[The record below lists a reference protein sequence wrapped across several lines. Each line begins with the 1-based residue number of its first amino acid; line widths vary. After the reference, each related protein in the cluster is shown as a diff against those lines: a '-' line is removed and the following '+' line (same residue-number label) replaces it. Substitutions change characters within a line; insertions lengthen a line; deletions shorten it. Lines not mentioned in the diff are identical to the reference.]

1 MGIAIKLTN
10 LDFSNNKLGTVTP
23 TSGGEEPRELVTP
36 GEISISSSAE
46 YTFAKQGI
54 WYVSQNKNVDEST
67 AIAYLTFESTRGIV
81 RFDYEI
87 SCKDPYDK
95 GCIKTQYGIE
105 LVRVSGITSGHVDVN
120 VENGINVVILEYTK
134 DSSDEYGDDEF
145 RVKLAEICGGPT
157 LPSVTSI
164 TVSGSSDTSATYET
178 YSYNYYPSN
187 AQHDIS
193 WIITS
198 GGSPYYIQPDYYWYP
213 TENTIRIRIPF
224 KDKGS
229 IAQFDVRAE
238 DALTGMTDYIL
249 VDSFREWKPTTLT
262 ANDFKADMSIAT
274 AASSGSSYRH
284 YLPFAAWYNSNDL
297 HVNWRMGLY
306 INRDNCPG
314 EYMNP
319 NDNYNDGTGH
329 NLQSIIQTKKTFES
343 QYSTVLVP
351 QGCRKITLYHNQPAL
366 VVTAYLEQNDGKG
379 SSSALLTTGNIA
391 SGVVKS
397 VDVTSNCRGTCKNLK
412 DASKFLIIVC
422 KNASNANTD
431 IPENL
436 RNVVP
441 TGFKLQFEYVLE
453 ATASSTSFAS
463 LDSKINISFNAD
475 YTYNKCYL
483 YGEYWIYYS
492 NAPKKITGII
502 DASDSGVSLSN
513 VIIGKLVYSTISF
526 TTSAIG
532 LGNRQQFFT
541 IQKMYAP
548 NGVSKSN
555 INQNYSFTVKG
566 IAITNAEYSSWES
579 VPNDYKVTF

>member
-10 LDFSNNKLGTVTP
+10 LDFSSNKLGTVTP

-81 RFDYEI
+81 RFDYQI
-87 SCKDPYDK
+87 SSESFDHGYITTSS
-95 GCIKTQYGIE
+95 GTE
-105 LVRVSGITSGHVDVN
+105 LLDTSGIDSGYVDVN
-120 VENGINVVILEYTK
+120 VENGVNVVVLKYKK
-134 DSSDEYGDDEF
+134 DSDVSEEDDVF

-178 YSYNYYPSN
+178 YSYSYEPSD

-193 WIITS
+193 WNINS
-198 GGSPYYIQPDYYWYP
+198 GGSPYYIQPDYYSYP

-229 IAQFDVRAE
+229 IARFDVRAE
-238 DALTGMTDYIL
+238 DALTGVADSIL

-262 ANDFKADMSIAT
+262 ASDFKADMSIAT

-319 NDNYNDGTGH
+319 NDNYNDETGH

-379 SSSALLTTGNIA
+379 HSSALLTTGNIA

-397 VDVTSNCRGTCKNLK
+397 VDVPSNCRGTCKNLK

-422 KNASNANTD
+422 KNARSSNTD
-431 IPENL
+431 IPSNL

-453 ATASSTSFAS
+453 ATAFSTSFTN
-463 LDSKINISFNAD
+463 LDSKISISFNAD
-475 YTYNKCYL
+475 YTYNKCYI
-483 YGEYWIYYS
+483 YGEYWAYQS

-502 DASDSGVSLSN
+502 DASDSAVSLSN
-513 VIIGKLVYSTISF
+513 VIIGKLVYSTIQF
-526 TTSAIG
+526 TSSAIG
-532 LGNRQQFFT
+532 LGNTEQFFT

-555 INQNYSFTVKG
+555 IKQNYSFTIKG
-566 IAITNAEYSSWES
+566 IAITNTEYSSWES
-579 VPNDYKVTF
+579 IPNDYKVTF

>member
-46 YTFAKQGI
+46 YTFTKQGI

-81 RFDYEI
+81 RFDYQI
-87 SCKDPYDK
+87 SSESYDH
-95 GCIKTQYGIE
+95 GYITTSSGTE
-105 LVRVSGITSGHVDVN
+105 LLNTSGVDSGHVDVN
-120 VENGINVVILEYTK
+120 VENGVNVIVLKYKK

-145 RVKLAEICGGPT
+145 RVKLAEICGGPI

-164 TVSGSSDTSATYET
+164 TVSGNSDTSATYET
-178 YSYNYYPSN
+178 YSYNYYPSD

-193 WIITS
+193 WNISS
-198 GGSPYYIQPDYYWYP
+198 GGSPYYIQPDYYSYP

-224 KDKGS
+224 RDKGS

-238 DALTGMTDYIL
+238 DALTGVTDDIL
-249 VDSFREWKPTTLT
+249 VDSSREWKPTTLT
-262 ANDFKADMSIAT
+262 ASDFKADMSIAT

-284 YLPFAAWYNSNDL
+284 YLPFAAWYNSKDL
-297 HVNWRMGLY
+297 HVNWRMCLY
-306 INRDNCPG
+306 MHRDNCPG
-314 EYMNP
+314 EYINP
-319 NDNYNDGTGH
+319 NDNYNDEMGN
-329 NLQSIIQTKKTFES
+329 NLQSIIQTKKVFES
-343 QYSTVLVP
+343 QYSTVLIP
-351 QGCRKITLYHNQPAL
+351 KGCRKITLYHNQSEL
-366 VVTAYLEQNDGKG
+366 VVNAYLEQNDGKSN
-379 SSSALLTTGNIA
+379 SSTLLTTGNVA
-391 SGVVKS
+391 SGVSKS
-397 VDVTSNCRGTCKNLK
+397 VNVPSNCRGTCKNLK

-422 KNASNANTD
+422 KNASSSNTD
-431 IPENL
+431 IPSNL

-453 ATASSTSFAS
+453 ATAFSTSFTN
-463 LDSKINISFNAD
+463 LDSKISISFNAD

-483 YGEYWIYYS
+483 YVEYWMYRS

-502 DASDSGVSLSN
+502 DASDSAVSLSN
-513 VIIGKLVYSTISF
+513 VIIGKLVYSTIQF
-526 TTSAIG
+526 TSSAIG
-532 LGNRQQFFT
+532 LGNTQQFFT

-566 IAITNAEYSSWES
+566 IAITNAEYSSWEAI
-579 VPNDYKVTF
+579 PNDYKVTF

>member
-23 TSGGEEPRELVTP
+23 MSGEEEPRELVNP

-81 RFDYEI
+81 RFDYQI
-87 SCKDPYDK
+87 SSESYDH
-95 GCIKTQYGIE
+95 GYITTSSGTE
-105 LVRVSGITSGHVDVN
+105 LLNVSGTDSGYVDVN
-120 VENGINVVILEYTK
+120 VENGVNVVVLKYKK
-134 DSSDEYGDDEF
+134 DSSVHKGDDVF

-164 TVSGSSDTSATYET
+164 TVSGSNDTSATYET
-178 YSYNYYPSN
+178 YSYNYYPSD

-193 WIITS
+193 WNIDS
-198 GGSPYYIQPDYYWYP
+198 RGSSYYIQPDYYQYP

-238 DALTGMTDYIL
+238 DALTGVADDIL
-249 VDSFREWKPTTLT
+249 VDSLREWKPITLT
-262 ANDFKADMSIAT
+262 ASDFKADMSIAT

-284 YLPFAAWYNSNDL
+284 YLPFAAWYNSKDL
-297 HVNWRMGLY
+297 HVNWRMCLY
-306 INRDNCPG
+306 MHRDNCPG
-314 EYMNP
+314 EYINP
-319 NDNYNDGTGH
+319 NDNYNDEMGN
-329 NLQSIIQTKKTFES
+329 NLQSIIQTKKVFES
-343 QYSTVLVP
+343 QYSTVLIP
-351 QGCRKITLYHNQPAL
+351 KGCRKITLYHNQPAL
-366 VVTAYLEQNDGKG
+366 VVNAYLEQNDGKG
-379 SSSALLTTGNIA
+379 SSSTLLTTGNIA

-397 VDVTSNCRGTCKNLK
+397 VDVPSNCRGTCKNLK

-422 KNASNANTD
+422 KNASNYSSD
-431 IPENL
+431 IPSNL

-463 LDSKINISFNAD
+463 LDSKISISFNAD

-483 YGEYWIYYS
+483 YGEYWVYQS

-541 IQKMYAP
+541 IQKMYAS

-555 INQNYSFTVKG
+555 IKQNYSFTVKG
-566 IAITNAEYSSWES
+566 IAITNTEYSSWEAI
-579 VPNDYKVTF
+579 PNDYKVTF

>member
-23 TSGGEEPRELVTP
+23 MSGGEEPRELVTP

-81 RFDYEI
+81 RFDYQI
-87 SCKDPYDK
+87 SSESFDHGYITTSS
-95 GCIKTQYGIE
+95 GTE
-105 LVRVSGITSGHVDVN
+105 LLNTSGVDSGHVDVN
-120 VENGINVVILEYTK
+120 VENGVNVVVLKYKK
-134 DSSDEYGDDEF
+134 DSSDEDGDDEF

-178 YSYNYYPSN
+178 YSYNYYPSD

-193 WIITS
+193 WNINS
-198 GGSPYYIQPDYYWYP
+198 GRSPYYIQPDYYWYP

-238 DALTGMTDYIL
+238 DALTGVADDIL

-262 ANDFKADMSIAT
+262 ASDFKADMSLAT

-297 HVNWRMGLY
+297 HVNRRMCLY

-314 EYMNP
+314 EYINP
-319 NDNYNDGTGH
+319 NDNYNDSKGH
-329 NLQSIIQTKKTFES
+329 NLQSIIQTKKAFES
-343 QYSTVLVP
+343 QYSTMLIP
-351 QGCRKITLYHNQPAL
+351 QGCRKITLYHNQSAL
-366 VVTAYLEQNDGKG
+366 VVNAYLEQNDGKG
-379 SSSALLTTGNIA
+379 NSSTLLTTGDVA

-397 VDVTSNCRGTCKNLK
+397 VDVPSNCRGTCKNLK

-422 KNASNANTD
+422 KNASNYSSD
-431 IPENL
+431 IPSNL

-483 YGEYWIYYS
+483 YGEYWMYRS
-492 NAPKKITGII
+492 NAPVKITGII
-502 DASDSGVSLSN
+502 DASDSGISLSN

-526 TTSAIG
+526 TASAIG
-532 LGNRQQFFT
+532 LGNSQQSFT

-555 INQNYSFTVKG
+555 IKQNYSFTMKG
-566 IAITNAEYSSWES
+566 IAITNAEYSSWEAI
-579 VPNDYKVTF
+579 PNDYKVTF

>member
-23 TSGGEEPRELVTP
+23 TSGEEEPRELVNP

-54 WYVSQNKNVDEST
+54 WYVSQNKNVDGST
-67 AIAYLTFESTRGIV
+67 AIAYLTFESARGIV
-81 RFDYEI
+81 RFDYQI
-87 SCKDPYDK
+87 SSESFDHGYITTSS
-95 GCIKTQYGIE
+95 GTE
-105 LVRVSGITSGHVDVN
+105 LLNTSGVDSGYVDVN
-120 VENGINVVILEYTK
+120 VENGVNVVVLKYKK
-134 DSSDEYGDDEF
+134 DSSDEDGDDEF

-164 TVSGSSDTSATYET
+164 TVSGNSDTSATYET
-178 YSYNYYPSN
+178 YSYNYYPSD

-193 WIITS
+193 WNINS
-198 GGSPYYIQPDYYWYP
+198 GGSTYYIQPDYYSYP

-224 KDKGS
+224 KDSGS
-229 IAQFDVRAE
+229 TADFYLYAQDS
-238 DALTGMTDYIL
+238 LTNIMGDMT
-249 VDSFREWKPTTLT
+249 VTSNREWKPTTLT
-262 ANDFKADMSIAT
+262 ASDFKADMSIAT

-284 YLPFAAWYNSNDL
+284 YLPFAAWYNSSDL
-297 HVNWRMGLY
+297 HVNWRMSLY

-319 NDNYNDGTGH
+319 NDNYNDETGH

-343 QYSTVLVP
+343 QYSTVLIP
-351 QGCRKITLYHNQPAL
+351 KGCRKITLYHNQPAL

-379 SSSALLTTGNIA
+379 SSSTLLTTGDVA

-397 VDVTSNCRGTCKNLK
+397 VDVPSNCRGTCKNLK

-422 KNASNANTD
+422 KNASSSNKD
-431 IPENL
+431 IPSNL

-483 YGEYWIYYS
+483 YGEYWIYRF
-492 NAPKKITGII
+492 NAPTKITGII
-502 DASDSGVSLSN
+502 DASDSAVSLSN
-513 VIIGKLVYSTISF
+513 VIIGKLVYSTIQF
-526 TTSAIG
+526 TSSAIG
-532 LGNRQQFFT
+532 LGNPQQFFT
-541 IQKMYAP
+541 IQKMYAS
-548 NGVSKSN
+548 NGVSKNN
-555 INQNYSFTVKG
+555 IKQNYSFTVKG
-566 IAITNAEYSSWES
+566 IAITNAEYSSWEAI
-579 VPNDYKVTF
+579 PNDYKVTF

>member
-23 TSGGEEPRELVTP
+23 MSGGEEPRELVTP

-81 RFDYEI
+81 RFDYQI
-87 SCKDPYDK
+87 SSESYDH
-95 GCIKTQYGIE
+95 GYIITSSGTE
-105 LVRVSGITSGHVDVN
+105 LLNTSGIDSGYVDVN
-120 VENGINVVILEYTK
+120 VENGVNVVVLKYKK
-134 DSSDEYGDDEF
+134 DSSAYEGDDVF

-178 YSYNYYPSN
+178 YSYNYYPSD
-187 AQHDIS
+187 AQHNIS
-193 WIITS
+193 WNINS
-198 GGSPYYIQPDYYWYP
+198 GGSSDYIQPDYYWYP

-224 KDKGS
+224 KDSGS
-229 IAQFDVRAE
+229 IADFYLYAE
-238 DALTGMTDYIL
+238 DSLTGIMGDMT
-249 VDSFREWKPTTLT
+249 VTSNREWKPTTLT
-262 ANDFKADMSIAT
+262 ASDFKADMSIAT

-297 HVNWRMGLY
+297 HVNRRMSLY
-306 INRDNCPG
+306 IDRDNCPG
-314 EYMNP
+314 EYVNP
-319 NDNYNDGTGH
+319 NDNYNDAKGH
-329 NLQSIIQTKKTFES
+329 NLQSIIQTKKAFES
-343 QYSTVLVP
+343 QYSTVLIP
-351 QGCRKITLYHNQPAL
+351 KGCRKITLYHNQPAL
-366 VVTAYLEQNDGKG
+366 VVGAYLEQNDGKG
-379 SSSALLTTGNIA
+379 HSSTLLTTGDVA

-397 VDVTSNCRGTCKNLK
+397 VDVPSNCRGTCKNLK

-422 KNASNANTD
+422 KNASSSNTD
-431 IPENL
+431 IPSNL

-463 LDSKINISFNAD
+463 LNSKINISFNAD

-483 YGEYWIYYS
+483 YGEYWIYHS
-492 NAPKKITGII
+492 NAPVRMTGII
-502 DASDSGVSLSN
+502 DASDSAVSLSN
-513 VIIGKLVYSTISF
+513 VIIGKLVYSTIQF
-526 TTSAIG
+526 TSSAIG
-532 LGNRQQFFT
+532 LGNSQQFFT
-541 IQKMYAP
+541 IQKVYAP

-555 INQNYSFTVKG
+555 IKQNYSFTVKG
-566 IAITNAEYSSWES
+566 IAITNAEYSSWEAI
-579 VPNDYKVTF
+579 PNDYKVTF

>member
-81 RFDYEI
+81 RFDYQI
-87 SCKDPYDK
+87 SSESYDH
-95 GCIKTQYGIE
+95 GYITTSSGTE
-105 LVRVSGITSGHVDVN
+105 LLNVSGTDSGYVDVN
-120 VENGINVVILEYTK
+120 VENGVNVVVLKYKK
-134 DSSDEYGDDEF
+134 DSSVYKGDDVF

-164 TVSGSSDTSATYET
+164 IISGNATTDNVYET
-178 YSYNYYPSN
+178 YSYNYQPTN
-187 AQHDIS
+187 AQHNIRFSFGGDG
-193 WIITS
+193 IT
-198 GGSPYYIQPDYYWYP
+198 PDYYQYP
-213 TENTIRIRIPF
+213 YDDSYQYIRMRIPF
-224 KDKGS
+224 IDKS
-229 IAQFDVRAE
+229 DNSYIHLIAQDSLTDVIC
-238 DALTGMTDYIL
+238 DMHVT
-249 VDSFREWKPTTLT
+249 SNREWKPTTLT
-262 ANDFKADMSIAT
+262 ASDFKADMSLAT

-297 HVNWRMGLY
+297 HVNRRMCLY
-306 INRDNCPG
+306 MHRDNCPG

-319 NDNYNDGTGH
+319 NDNYNDEMH
-329 NLQSIIQTKKTFES
+329 NNLQSIIQTKKVFES
-343 QYSTVLVP
+343 EYSTVLVP

-379 SSSALLTTGNIA
+379 SSSTLLTTGNVA
-391 SGVVKS
+391 SGVSKS
-397 VDVTSNCRGTCKNLK
+397 VNVPSNCRGTCKNLK

-422 KNASNANTD
+422 KNASSANTD
-431 IPENL
+431 IPSNL

-463 LDSKINISFNAD
+463 LDSEINISFNAD

-483 YGEYWIYYS
+483 YGEYWAYQS

-502 DASDSGVSLSN
+502 DASDSAISLSN
-513 VIIGKLVYSTISF
+513 VIIGKLVYSTIQV
-526 TTSAIG
+526 TASAIG
-532 LGNRQQFFT
+532 LDNKQQFFT

-555 INQNYSFTVKG
+555 IKQNYSFTVKG
-566 IAITNAEYSSWES
+566 IAITNAEYSSWEAI
-579 VPNDYKVTF
+579 PNDYKVTF

>member
-54 WYVSQNKNVDEST
+54 WYVSQNKNVDNST

-81 RFDYEI
+81 RFDYQI
-87 SCKDPYDK
+87 SSESYDH
-95 GCIKTQYGIE
+95 GYITTSSGTE
-105 LVRVSGITSGHVDVN
+105 LLNVSGTDRGYVDVN
-120 VENGINVVILEYTK
+120 VENGVNVVVLKYKK
-134 DSSDEYGDDEF
+134 DSSVYKGDDVF

-164 TVSGSSDTSATYET
+164 TISGNATTDNVYET
-178 YSYNYYPSN
+178 YSYGYQPTN
-187 AQHDIS
+187 AQHNIRFSFGGDG
-193 WIITS
+193 IT
-198 GGSPYYIQPDYYWYP
+198 PDYYQYP
-213 TENTIRIRIPF
+213 YDDSYQYIRMRIPF
-224 KDKGS
+224 IDKGDNS
-229 IAQFDVRAE
+229 YIHLVAQDS
-238 DALTGMTDYIL
+238 LTGVIGDMHVT
-249 VDSFREWKPTTLT
+249 SNREWKPTTLT
-262 ANDFKADMSIAT
+262 ASDFKADMSLAT

-297 HVNWRMGLY
+297 HVNRRMGLY
-306 INRDNCPG
+306 IHRDNCPG

-319 NDNYNDGTGH
+319 NDNYNDEKGH
-329 NLQSIIQTKKTFES
+329 NLQSIIQTKKDFES
-343 QYSTVLVP
+343 QYSTMLIP

-366 VVTAYLEQNDGKG
+366 TVTAYLEQNDGKG
-379 SSSALLTTGNIA
+379 NSSTLLTTGDVA

-397 VDVTSNCRGTCKNLK
+397 VDVPSNCRGTCKNLK

-422 KNASNANTD
+422 KNASSSNTD
-431 IPENL
+431 IPSNL

-483 YGEYWIYYS
+483 YGEYWVYQS
-492 NAPKKITGII
+492 NTPKKITGII
-502 DASDSGVSLSN
+502 NASDSAVSLSN

-526 TTSAIG
+526 TASAIG
-532 LGNRQQFFT
+532 LGNSQQFFT

-555 INQNYSFTVKG
+555 IKQNYSFTVKG
-566 IAITNAEYSSWES
+566 IAITNAEYSSWDAI
-579 VPNDYKVTF
+579 PNDYKVTF

>member
-36 GEISISSSAE
+36 GEISISSSSE

-81 RFDYEI
+81 RFDYQI
-87 SCKDPYDK
+87 SSESFDHGYIITSS
-95 GCIKTQYGIE
+95 GTE
-105 LVRVSGITSGHVDVN
+105 LLDTSGIDSGYVDVN
-120 VENGINVVILEYTK
+120 VENGVNVVVLKYKK
-134 DSSDEYGDDEF
+134 DSDVSEEDDVF

-178 YSYNYYPSN
+178 YSYSYEPSD
-187 AQHDIS
+187 AQHNIS
-193 WIITS
+193 WNINS
-198 GGSPYYIQPDYYWYP
+198 GGSSYYIQPDYYWYP

-238 DALTGMTDYIL
+238 DALTGVSDDIL
-249 VDSFREWKPTTLT
+249 VDSLREWKPTTLT
-262 ANDFKADMSIAT
+262 ASDFKADMSYPSAD
-274 AASSGSSYRH
+274 SSGTTYRH
-284 YLPFAAWYNSNDL
+284 YLPFAAWYNSKDL
-297 HVNWRMGLY
+297 HVNWRMCLY
-306 INRDNCPG
+306 MHRDNCPG
-314 EYMNP
+314 EYINP
-319 NDNYNDGTGH
+319 NDNYNDAMGN
-329 NLQSIIQTKKTFES
+329 NLQSIIQTKKNFES

-351 QGCRKITLYHNQPAL
+351 KGCRKITLYHNQSQL
-366 VVTAYLEQNDGKG
+366 VVTAYLAQNDGKG
-379 SSSALLTTGNIA
+379 NSSTLLTTGNVA
-391 SGVVKS
+391 SGVSKS
-397 VDVTSNCRGTCKNLK
+397 VNVPSNCRGTCKNLK
-412 DASKFLIIVC
+412 DASKFLIILC
-422 KNASNANTD
+422 KNASNYSSD
-431 IPENL
+431 IPSNL

-453 ATASSTSFAS
+453 ATASSTSFAN
-463 LDSKINISFNAD
+463 LNSKINISFNAD

-483 YGEYWIYYS
+483 YGEYWAYQS

-502 DASDSGVSLSN
+502 NASDSAVSLSN
-513 VIIGKLVYSTISF
+513 IIIGKLVYSTIQF

-532 LGNRQQFFT
+532 LGNPAQSFT
-541 IQKMYAP
+541 IQKIYAP

-555 INQNYSFTVKG
+555 IKQNYSFTVKG
-566 IAITNAEYSSWES
+566 VAITNAEYSSWEAI
-579 VPNDYKVTF
+579 PNDYKVTF

>member
-23 TSGGEEPRELVTP
+23 TSGEEEPRELVTP

-81 RFDYEI
+81 RFDYQI
-87 SCKDPYDK
+87 SSESFDHGYITTSS
-95 GCIKTQYGIE
+95 GTE
-105 LVRVSGITSGHVDVN
+105 LLDTSGIDSGYVDVN
-120 VENGINVVILEYTK
+120 VENGVNVVVLKYKK
-134 DSSDEYGDDEF
+134 DSDVSEEDDVF

-178 YSYNYYPSN
+178 YSYNYYPSD
-187 AQHDIS
+187 AQHNIS
-193 WIITS
+193 WHISS
-198 GGSPYYIQPDYYWYP
+198 GESPYYIQPDYYSYP

-238 DALTGMTDYIL
+238 DALTGVTDDIL
-249 VDSFREWKPTTLT
+249 VDSLREWKPTTLT
-262 ANDFKADMSIAT
+262 ASDFKADMSLAT

-284 YLPFAAWYNSNDL
+284 YLPFAAWYNSKDL
-297 HVNWRMGLY
+297 HVNRRMCLY
-306 INRDNCPG
+306 MHRDNCPG

-319 NDNYNDGTGH
+319 NDNYNDAMH
-329 NLQSIIQTKKTFES
+329 NNLQSIIQTKKAFES

-351 QGCRKITLYHNQPAL
+351 QGCRKIMLYHNQPAL
-366 VVTAYLEQNDGKG
+366 TVTAYLEQHDGKG
-379 SSSALLTTGNIA
+379 SSSTLLTTGDVA

-397 VDVTSNCRGTCKNLK
+397 VDVPSNCRGTCKNVK

-422 KNASNANTD
+422 KNASSSNTD
-431 IPENL
+431 IPSNL

-453 ATASSTSFAS
+453 ATASSTSFAN
-463 LDSKINISFNAD
+463 LNSKINISFNAD

-483 YGEYWIYYS
+483 YGEYWAYQS

-502 DASDSGVSLSN
+502 NASDSAISLSN

-526 TTSAIG
+526 TASAIG

-555 INQNYSFTVKG
+555 IKQNYSFTVKG
-566 IAITNAEYSSWES
+566 IAITNAEYSSWDAI
-579 VPNDYKVTF
+579 PNDYKVTF

>member
-81 RFDYEI
+81 RFDYQI
-87 SCKDPYDK
+87 SSESYDH
-95 GCIKTQYGIE
+95 GYITTSSGTE
-105 LVRVSGITSGHVDVN
+105 LLNVSGTDSGYVDVN
-120 VENGINVVILEYTK
+120 VENGVNVVVLKYKK
-134 DSSDEYGDDEF
+134 DSSVYKGDDVF

-164 TVSGSSDTSATYET
+164 TISGNATTDNVYET
-178 YSYNYYPSN
+178 YSYDYQPTN
-187 AQHDIS
+187 AQHNIRFSFGGDG
-193 WIITS
+193 IT
-198 GGSPYYIQPDYYWYP
+198 PDYYQYP
-213 TENTIRIRIPF
+213 YDDSYQYIRMRIPF
-224 KDKGS
+224 IDKS
-229 IAQFDVRAE
+229 DNSYIHLIAQDSLTDVIC
-238 DALTGMTDYIL
+238 DMHVT
-249 VDSFREWKPTTLT
+249 SNREWKPTTLT
-262 ANDFKADMSIAT
+262 ASDFKADMSLAT

-284 YLPFAAWYNSNDL
+284 YLPYAAWYNSNDL
-297 HVNWRMGLY
+297 HVNRRMSLY

-314 EYMNP
+314 EYTNP
-319 NDNYNDGTGH
+319 NDNYNDSKGH

-343 QYSTVLVP
+343 QYSTMLVP
-351 QGCRKITLYHNQPAL
+351 QGCRKITLYHNQSAL
-366 VVTAYLEQNDGKG
+366 VVNAYLEQNDGKG
-379 SSSALLTTGNIA
+379 SSSTLLTTGDVA

-397 VDVTSNCRGTCKNLK
+397 VDVPSNCRGTCKNLK

-422 KNASNANTD
+422 KNASSSNTD
-431 IPENL
+431 IPSNL

-453 ATASSTSFAS
+453 ATAFSTSFAN
-463 LDSKINISFNAD
+463 LDSKISISFNAD

-483 YGEYWIYYS
+483 YGEYWAYQS

-502 DASDSGVSLSN
+502 DASDSAVSLSN
-513 VIIGKLVYSTISF
+513 VIIGKLVYSTIQF
-526 TTSAIG
+526 TSSAIG
-532 LGNRQQFFT
+532 LGNTEQFFT

-555 INQNYSFTVKG
+555 IKQNYSFTVKG

-579 VPNDYKVTF
+579 IPNDYKVTF

>member
-46 YTFAKQGI
+46 YTFEKQGI
-54 WYVSQNKNVDEST
+54 WYVSQNKNVDNST

-81 RFDYEI
+81 RFDYQI
-87 SCKDPYDK
+87 SSESYDH
-95 GCIKTQYGIE
+95 GYITTSSGTE
-105 LVRVSGITSGHVDVN
+105 LLNTSGTDSGYVDVN
-120 VENGINVVILEYTK
+120 VENGVNVVVLKYKK
-134 DSSDEYGDDEF
+134 DSSAHKGDDVF

-157 LPSVTSI
+157 LPSVTNI
-164 TVSGSSDTSATYET
+164 TVSGSSDASATYET

-193 WIITS
+193 WNISS
-198 GGSPYYIQPDYYWYP
+198 GGSPYYIQPDYYSYP

-229 IAQFDVRAE
+229 IARFDVRAE
-238 DALTGMTDYIL
+238 DALTGVADSIL

-262 ANDFKADMSIAT
+262 ASDFKADMSIAT
-274 AASSGSSYRH
+274 ASSSGSSYRH
-284 YLPFAAWYNSNDL
+284 YLPYGAWYNSNDF
-297 HVNWRMGLY
+297 HVNWRMCLY

-319 NDNYNDGTGH
+319 NDNYNDKKGH

-343 QYSTVLVP
+343 QYSTVLIP
-351 QGCRKITLYHNQPAL
+351 KGCRKITLYHNQSAL
-366 VVTAYLEQNDGKG
+366 VVNAYLEQNDGKG
-379 SSSALLTTGNIA
+379 NSSTLLTTGNVA

-397 VDVTSNCRGTCKNLK
+397 VDVPSNCRGTCKNLK
-412 DASKFLIIVC
+412 DASKFLIILC
-422 KNASNANTD
+422 KNASNSNTD
-431 IPENL
+431 IPSNL

-453 ATASSTSFAS
+453 ATASSTSFSS
-463 LDSKINISFNAD
+463 LNSKINISFNAD

-483 YGEYWIYYS
+483 YGEYWTYQS

-502 DASDSGVSLSN
+502 DASDSAVSLSN
-513 VIIGKLVYSTISF
+513 VIIGKLVYSTIQF
-526 TTSAIG
+526 TSSAIG

-541 IQKMYAP
+541 IQKTYAP

-555 INQNYSFTVKG
+555 IKQNYSFTVKG
-566 IAITNAEYSSWES
+566 IAITNAEYSSWEAI
-579 VPNDYKVTF
+579 PNDYKVTF

>member
-23 TSGGEEPRELVTP
+23 MSGGEEPRELVTP
-36 GEISISSSAE
+36 GEISISSSSE

-54 WYVSQNKNVDEST
+54 WYVSQNKNVDNST

-81 RFDYEI
+81 RFDYQI
-87 SCKDPYDK
+87 SSESFDHGYITTSS
-95 GCIKTQYGIE
+95 GTE
-105 LVRVSGITSGHVDVN
+105 LLNTSGIDSGYVDVN
-120 VENGINVVILEYTK
+120 VENGVNVVVLKYKK
-134 DSSDEYGDDEF
+134 DSSDEDGDDEF

-178 YSYNYYPSN
+178 YSYNYYPSD
-187 AQHDIS
+187 AQHNIS
-193 WIITS
+193 WNINS
-198 GGSPYYIQPDYYWYP
+198 GGSPYYIQPDYYLYP

-224 KDKGS
+224 KDSGS
-229 IAQFDVRAE
+229 TAQFDVRAE
-238 DALTGMTDYIL
+238 DTLTGVADDIL

-262 ANDFKADMSIAT
+262 ASDFKADMSYPSAD
-274 AASSGSSYRH
+274 SSGTTYRH
-284 YLPFAAWYNSNDL
+284 YLPFAAWYNSKDL
-297 HVNWRMGLY
+297 HVNWRMCLY
-306 INRDNCPG
+306 MHRDNCPG

-319 NDNYNDGTGH
+319 NDNYNDAKGH
-329 NLQSIIQTKKTFES
+329 NLQSIIQTKKAFES
-343 QYSTVLVP
+343 QYSTVLIP
-351 QGCRKITLYHNQPAL
+351 KGCRKITLYHNQSAL
-366 VVTAYLEQNDGKG
+366 VVTAYLAQNDGKG
-379 SSSALLTTGNIA
+379 NSSTLLTTGDVA
-391 SGVVKS
+391 SGVSKS
-397 VDVTSNCRGTCKNLK
+397 VNVPSNCRGTCKNLK
-412 DASKFLIIVC
+412 DASKFLIILC
-422 KNASNANTD
+422 KNASNYSSD
-431 IPENL
+431 IPSNL

-463 LDSKINISFNAD
+463 LNSKINISFNAD

-483 YGEYWIYYS
+483 YGEYWMYRS
-492 NAPKKITGII
+492 NAPVKITGII

-526 TTSAIG
+526 STSAIG
-532 LGNRQQFFT
+532 LGNSQQFFT

-555 INQNYSFTVKG
+555 IKQNYSFTIKG
-566 IAITNAEYSSWES
+566 IAITNTEYSSWEAI
-579 VPNDYKVTF
+579 PNDYKVTF

>member
-23 TSGGEEPRELVTP
+23 TSGGEEPRELVVP

-81 RFDYEI
+81 RFDYQI
-87 SCKDPYDK
+87 SSESFDHGYITTSS
-95 GCIKTQYGIE
+95 GTE
-105 LVRVSGITSGHVDVN
+105 LLDTSGIDSGYVDVN
-120 VENGINVVILEYTK
+120 VENGVNVVVLKYEK
-134 DSSDEYGDDEF
+134 DSDVSEEDDVF

-178 YSYNYYPSN
+178 YSYSYEPSD
-187 AQHDIS
+187 AQHNIS
-193 WIITS
+193 WNISS
-198 GGSPYYIQPDYYWYP
+198 GGSSDYIQPDYYWYP

-238 DALTGMTDYIL
+238 DALTGVADDIL
-249 VDSFREWKPTTLT
+249 VDSFREWKPTTLI
-262 ANDFKADMSIAT
+262 ASDFKADMSYPSAD
-274 AASSGSSYRH
+274 SSGTTYRH
-284 YLPFAAWYNSNDL
+284 YLPFAAWYNSKDL
-297 HVNWRMGLY
+297 HVNWRMCLY
-306 INRDNCPG
+306 MHRDNCPG

-319 NDNYNDGTGH
+319 NDNYNDAKGH

-343 QYSTVLVP
+343 QYSTMLIP
-351 QGCRKITLYHNQPAL
+351 QGCRKITLYHNQSAL

-379 SSSALLTTGNIA
+379 NSSTLLTTGDVA

-397 VDVTSNCRGTCKNLK
+397 VDVPSNCRGTCKNLK

-422 KNASNANTD
+422 KNASNSNTD
-431 IPENL
+431 IPSNL

-441 TGFKLQFEYVLE
+441 TGFKLTFEYALT
-453 ATASSTSFAS
+453 ATVDSTLYNSTS
-463 LDSKINISFNAD
+463 KQINVSFNAD
-475 YTYNKCYL
+475 YTYNKCYMYL
-483 YGEYWIYYS
+483 TYWQGNVNS
-492 NAPKKITGII
+492 QTEFTVLI
-502 DASDSGVSLSN
+502 DASDSAISLPN
-513 VIIGKLVYSTISF
+513 IAIGRYIYPSYMIAA
-526 TTSAIG
+526 SAIMF
-532 LGNRQQFFT
+532 GNSQQNFT
-541 IQKMYAP
+541 FKKLSSSTGHQIK
-548 NGVSKSN
+548 NTTKS
-555 INQNYSFTVKG
+555 YSITIKG
-566 IAITNAEYSSWES
+566 IAITNKEYSSWS
-579 VPNDYKVTF
+579 AIPNDYKVTF

>member
-81 RFDYEI
+81 RFDYQI
-87 SCKDPYDK
+87 SSESYDH
-95 GCIKTQYGIE
+95 GYITTSSGTE
-105 LVRVSGITSGHVDVN
+105 LLNVSGTDSGYVDVN
-120 VENGINVVILEYTK
+120 VENGVNVVVLKYKK
-134 DSSDEYGDDEF
+134 DSSVYKGDDVF

-164 TVSGSSDTSATYET
+164 TISGNATTNNMYET
-178 YSYNYYPSN
+178 YSYNYQPTN
-187 AQHDIS
+187 AQHNIRFSFGGDG
-193 WIITS
+193 IT
-198 GGSPYYIQPDYYWYP
+198 PDYYQYP
-213 TENTIRIRIPF
+213 YDDSYQYIRMRIPF
-224 KDKGS
+224 IDKGDNLY
-229 IAQFDVRAE
+229 IHLVAQDSLTDVMG
-238 DALTGMTDYIL
+238 DMHVT
-249 VDSFREWKPTTLT
+249 SNREWKPTTLT
-262 ANDFKADMSIAT
+262 ASDFKADMSIAT

-297 HVNWRMGLY
+297 HVNWRMCLY
-306 INRDNCPG
+306 MHRDNCPG
-314 EYMNP
+314 EYINP
-319 NDNYNDGTGH
+319 NDNYNDEMGN
-329 NLQSIIQTKKTFES
+329 NLQSVIQTKKAFES
-343 QYSTVLVP
+343 QYSTVLIP
-351 QGCRKITLYHNQPAL
+351 KGCRKITLYHNQPEL
-366 VVTAYLEQNDGKG
+366 VVNAYLEQNDGKG
-379 SSSALLTTGNIA
+379 NSSTLLTTGGVA

-397 VDVTSNCRGTCKNLK
+397 VDVPSNCRGTCKNLK
-412 DASKFLIIVC
+412 NASKFLIILC
-422 KNASNANTD
+422 KNARNSSTD
-431 IPENL
+431 IPSNL

-463 LDSKINISFNAD
+463 LNSKINISFNAD

-483 YGEYWIYYS
+483 YGEYWTYQS
-492 NAPKKITGII
+492 DAPKKITGII
-502 DASDSGVSLSN
+502 DASDSAVSLSN
-513 VIIGKLVYSTISF
+513 VIIGKLVYSTIQF
-526 TTSAIG
+526 TSSAIG
-532 LGNRQQFFT
+532 LGNSQQFFT

-555 INQNYSFTVKG
+555 IKQNYSFTVKG
-566 IAITNAEYSSWES
+566 IAITNAEYSSWEAI
-579 VPNDYKVTF
+579 PNDYKVTF

>member
-10 LDFSNNKLGTVTP
+10 LDFSNNKLGVVTP

-54 WYVSQNKNVDEST
+54 WYVSQNKYVGNST

-81 RFDYEI
+81 RFDYQI
-87 SCKDPYDK
+87 SSESFDHGYILTSS
-95 GCIKTQYGIE
+95 GTQLLDVNNE
-105 LVRVSGITSGHVDVN
+105 DSGSVDIN
-120 VENGINVVILEYTK
+120 VENGVNVVVLKYKK
-134 DSSDEYGDDEF
+134 DGSVDNGDDEF
-145 RVKLAEICGGPT
+145 RVKLAEVCGGPT

-164 TVSGSSDTSATYET
+164 TISGSSDTSATYET
-178 YSYNYYPSN
+178 YRYNYYPSD

-193 WIITS
+193 WNIDS

-229 IAQFDVRAE
+229 IAQFDVRAG
-238 DALTGMTDYIL
+238 DALTGVYDDIL
-249 VDSFREWKPTTLT
+249 VDSLREWKPTTLT
-262 ANDFKADMSIAT
+262 ASDFKADMSLAT

-297 HVNWRMGLY
+297 HVNRRMGLY
-306 INRDNCPG
+306 IHRDNCPG

-319 NDNYNDGTGH
+319 NDNYNDAKGN
-329 NLQSIIQTKKTFES
+329 NLQSIIQTKKAFES

-351 QGCRKITLYHNQPAL
+351 KGCRKITLYHNQSAL

-379 SSSALLTTGNIA
+379 SSSTLLTTGDVA

-397 VDVTSNCRGTCKNLK
+397 IDVPSNCRGTCKNLK

-422 KNASNANTD
+422 KNASSSNTD
-431 IPENL
+431 IPSNL

-483 YGEYWIYYS
+483 YGEYWMYHS
-492 NAPKKITGII
+492 NVPTKITGII
-502 DASDSGVSLSN
+502 NASDSAVSLSN
-513 VIIGKLVYSTISF
+513 VIIGKLVYSTIQLTS
-526 TTSAIG
+526 SAIG
-532 LGNRQQFFT
+532 LGNPQQFFT

-555 INQNYSFTVKG
+555 IKQNYSFTVKG
-566 IAITNAEYSSWES
+566 IAITNAEYSSWEAI
-579 VPNDYKVTF
+579 PNDYKVTF

>member
-36 GEISISSSAE
+36 GEISISSSSE

-54 WYVSQNKNVDEST
+54 WYVSQNKNVDGST
-67 AIAYLTFESTRGIV
+67 AIAYLTFESIRGIV
-81 RFDYEI
+81 RFDYQI
-87 SCKDPYDK
+87 SSESFDHGYIITSS
-95 GCIKTQYGIE
+95 GTE
-105 LVRVSGITSGHVDVN
+105 LLNTSGIDSGYVDVN
-120 VENGINVVILEYTK
+120 VENGVNVVVLKYKK
-134 DSSDEYGDDEF
+134 DSSDEDGDDEF

-178 YSYNYYPSN
+178 YSYSYEPSD

-193 WIITS
+193 WNINS
-198 GGSPYYIQPDYYWYP
+198 GGSPYYIQPDYYSYP

-238 DALTGMTDYIL
+238 DALTGVADDIL

-262 ANDFKADMSIAT
+262 ASDFKADMSLAT

-284 YLPFAAWYNSNDL
+284 YLPYASWYNLNDY
-297 HVNWRMGLY
+297 HPYWRMSLY
-306 INRDNCPG
+306 IHRDNCPG

-319 NDNYNDGTGH
+319 NDNYNDAKGH
-329 NLQSIIQTKKTFES
+329 NLQSIIQTKKAFES
-343 QYSTVLVP
+343 QYSTMLVP

-379 SSSALLTTGNIA
+379 SSSTLLTTGNVA
-391 SGVVKS
+391 SGVSKS
-397 VDVTSNCRGTCKNLK
+397 VNVPSNCRGTCKNLK

-422 KNASNANTD
+422 KNASSSNTD
-431 IPENL
+431 IPSNL

-483 YGEYWIYYS
+483 YGEYWMYHS
-492 NAPKKITGII
+492 NAPTKITGII
-502 DASDSGVSLSN
+502 NASDSAVSLSN
-513 VIIGKLVYSTISF
+513 VIIGKLVYSTINF
-526 TTSAIG
+526 TASAIG

-555 INQNYSFTVKG
+555 IKQNYSFTIKG
-566 IAITNAEYSSWES
+566 IAITNTEYSSWEAI
-579 VPNDYKVTF
+579 PNDYKVTF

>member
-54 WYVSQNKNVDEST
+54 WYVSQNKNVDGST

-81 RFDYEI
+81 RFDYQI
-87 SCKDPYDK
+87 SSESFDHGYITTSS
-95 GCIKTQYGIE
+95 GTE
-105 LVRVSGITSGHVDVN
+105 LLNTSGTDSGYVDVN
-120 VENGINVVILEYTK
+120 VENGVNVVVLKYKK
-134 DSSDEYGDDEF
+134 DSSAYEGDDVF

-178 YSYNYYPSN
+178 YSYNYYPSD
-187 AQHDIS
+187 AQHNIS
-193 WIITS
+193 WNINS

-224 KDKGS
+224 KDKDS

-238 DALTGMTDYIL
+238 DTLTGVYDDIL
-249 VDSFREWKPTTLT
+249 VDSLREWKPTTLT
-262 ANDFKADMSIAT
+262 ASDFKADMSLAT

-297 HVNWRMGLY
+297 HVNRRMGLY

-319 NDNYNDGTGH
+319 NDNYNDAKGN
-329 NLQSIIQTKKTFES
+329 NLQSIIQTKKAFES
-343 QYSTVLVP
+343 QYSTVLIP
-351 QGCRKITLYHNQPAL
+351 KGCRKITLYHNQSQL

-379 SSSALLTTGNIA
+379 SSSTLLTTGDVA

-397 VDVTSNCRGTCKNLK
+397 VNVPSNCRGTCKNLK

-422 KNASNANTD
+422 KNASSSNTD
-431 IPENL
+431 IPSNL

-441 TGFKLQFEYVLE
+441 TGFTLQFEYALM
-453 ATASSTSFAS
+453 ATVDSTLYNSVN
-463 LDSKINISFNAD
+463 KQINVSFNAD
-475 YTYNKCYL
+475 YTYNKCYMYL
-483 YGEYWIYYS
+483 TYWQGNVNS
-492 NAPKKITGII
+492 QQEFTVLI
-502 DASDSGVSLSN
+502 DASDSAISLPN
-513 VIIGKLVYSTISF
+513 VAIGRYIYPSYEITA
-526 TTSAIG
+526 SAIKY
-532 LGNRQQFFT
+532 GNPQQHFT
-541 IQKMYAP
+541 FKKLTDYTGYQIK
-548 NGVSKSN
+548 NTTKS
-555 INQNYSFTVKG
+555 YSITIKG
-566 IAITNAEYSSWES
+566 IAITNAEYSSWDAI
-579 VPNDYKVTF
+579 PNDYKVTF

>member
-23 TSGGEEPRELVTP
+23 MSGGEEPRELVTP
-36 GEISISSSAE
+36 GEISISSSSQ

-54 WYVSQNKNVDEST
+54 WYVSQNKNVDGST

-81 RFDYEI
+81 RFDYQI
-87 SCKDPYDK
+87 SSESFDHGYITTSS
-95 GCIKTQYGIE
+95 GTE
-105 LVRVSGITSGHVDVN
+105 LLNTSGIDSGYVDVN
-120 VENGINVVILEYTK
+120 VENGVNVVVLKYKK
-134 DSSDEYGDDEF
+134 DSSDEDGDDEF

-164 TVSGSSDTSATYET
+164 TVSGNSDTSATYET
-178 YSYNYYPSN
+178 YSYDYYPSD

-193 WIITS
+193 WNINS
-198 GGSPYYIQPDYYWYP
+198 GGSSYYIEPDYYWYP

-224 KDKGS
+224 KDSGS
-229 IAQFDVRAE
+229 IAQFDVRAK
-238 DALTGMTDYIL
+238 DALTGVADDIL

-262 ANDFKADMSIAT
+262 ASDFKADMSYPSAD
-274 AASSGSSYRH
+274 SSGTTYRH
-284 YLPFAAWYNSNDL
+284 YLPFAAWYNSKDL
-297 HVNWRMGLY
+297 HVNWRMCLY
-306 INRDNCPG
+306 MHRDNCPG

-319 NDNYNDGTGH
+319 NDNYNDAKGN
-329 NLQSIIQTKKTFES
+329 NLQSIIQTKKAFES
-343 QYSTVLVP
+343 QYSTVLIP
-351 QGCRKITLYHNQPAL
+351 KGCRKITLYHNQSAL
-366 VVTAYLEQNDGKG
+366 VVTANLTQNDGKG
-379 SSSALLTTGNIA
+379 NSSVLITTGDVA
-391 SGVVKS
+391 SGVSKS
-397 VDVTSNCRGTCKNLK
+397 VNVPSNCRGTCKNLK
-412 DASKFLIIVC
+412 DASKFLIILC
-422 KNASNANTD
+422 KNASNYSSD
-431 IPENL
+431 IPSNL

-483 YGEYWIYYS
+483 YGEYWMYRS
-492 NAPKKITGII
+492 NAPVKITGII

-526 TTSAIG
+526 STSAIG

-555 INQNYSFTVKG
+555 IKQNYSFTVKG
-566 IAITNAEYSSWES
+566 IAITNAEYSSWEAI
-579 VPNDYKVTF
+579 PNDYKVTF

>member
-36 GEISISSSAE
+36 GEISISSSSE

-81 RFDYEI
+81 RFDYQI
-87 SCKDPYDK
+87 SSESLDHGYITTSS
-95 GCIKTQYGIE
+95 GTE
-105 LVRVSGITSGHVDVN
+105 LLNTSGIDSGYVDVN
-120 VENGINVVILEYTK
+120 VENGVNVVVLKYKK
-134 DSSDEYGDDEF
+134 DSSWSEEDDEF
-145 RVKLAEICGGPT
+145 RVKLAEVCGGPT

-164 TVSGSSDTSATYET
+164 DIIGNDSTSFTYET
-178 YSYNYYPSN
+178 YSYYYQPSD

-193 WIITS
+193 WNINS
-198 GGSPYYIQPDYYWYP
+198 GGSPYYIEPDYYWYP
-213 TENTIRIRIPF
+213 TEDTIRIRIPF
-224 KDKGS
+224 KDSGS
-229 IAQFDVRAE
+229 IANFYLYAE
-238 DALTGMTDYIL
+238 DSLTGTMGDMT
-249 VDSFREWKPTTLT
+249 VTSNREWKPTTLT
-262 ANDFKADMSIAT
+262 ASDFKADMSIAT

-297 HVNWRMGLY
+297 HVNRRMCLY

-319 NDNYNDGTGH
+319 NDNYNDATGH
-329 NLQSIIQTKKTFES
+329 NLQSIIQTKKAFES

-351 QGCRKITLYHNQPAL
+351 KGCRKITLYHNQSAL
-366 VVTAYLEQNDGKG
+366 VVTAYLKQNDGKG
-379 SSSALLTTGNIA
+379 HSSTLLTTGDVA
-391 SGVVKS
+391 SGVSKS
-397 VDVTSNCRGTCKNLK
+397 VNVPSNCRGTCKNLK

-422 KNASNANTD
+422 KNASSSNTD
-431 IPENL
+431 IPSNL

-441 TGFKLQFEYVLE
+441 NGFKLQFEYVLE

-463 LDSKINISFNAD
+463 LNSKINISFNAD

-483 YGEYWIYYS
+483 YGEYWTYQS
-492 NAPKKITGII
+492 NAPKKITEII

-532 LGNRQQFFT
+532 LGNKQQFFT

-555 INQNYSFTVKG
+555 IKQNYSFTVKG
-566 IAITNAEYSSWES
+566 IAITNAEYSSWEAI
-579 VPNDYKVTF
+579 PNDYKVTF

>member
-23 TSGGEEPRELVTP
+23 TSGVEEPRELVTP
-36 GEISISSSAE
+36 GEISISSSSE

-54 WYVSQNKNVDEST
+54 WYVSQNKNVNLST

-81 RFDYEI
+81 RFDYQI
-87 SCKDPYDK
+87 SSESFDHGY
-95 GCIKTQYGIE
+95 ITTSSGIE
-105 LVRVSGITSGHVDVN
+105 LLDTSGIDSGYVDVN
-120 VENGINVVILEYTK
+120 VENGVNVVVLKYKK
-134 DSSDEYGDDEF
+134 DLSMYEGDDVF
-145 RVKLAEICGGPT
+145 RVKLAEVCGGPT

-178 YSYNYYPSN
+178 YSYSYEPSD

-193 WIITS
+193 WVINS
-198 GGSPYYIQPDYYWYP
+198 GGSPYYIEPDYYWYP

-224 KDKGS
+224 KDSGS
-229 IAQFDVRAE
+229 TADFYLYAE
-238 DALTGMTDYIL
+238 DSLTGTMGDMT
-249 VDSFREWKPTTLT
+249 VTSNREWKPTTLT
-262 ANDFKADMSIAT
+262 ASDFKADMSIAT

-297 HVNWRMGLY
+297 HVNRRMGLY
-306 INRDNCPG
+306 IHRDNCPG
-314 EYMNP
+314 EYINP
-319 NDNYNDGTGH
+319 NDNYNDAKGN
-329 NLQSIIQTKKTFES
+329 NLQSIIQTKKGFES
-343 QYSTVLVP
+343 QYSTMLIP
-351 QGCRKITLYHNQPAL
+351 QGCRKITLYHNQSAL
-366 VVTAYLEQNDGKG
+366 VVNAYLEQNDGKG
-379 SSSALLTTGNIA
+379 NSTTLLTTGDVA

-397 VDVTSNCRGTCKNLK
+397 VDVPSNCRGTCKNLK
-412 DASKFLIIVC
+412 DVSKFLIIVC
-422 KNASNANTD
+422 KNASSSNTD
-431 IPENL
+431 IPSNL

-441 TGFKLQFEYVLE
+441 TGFKLQFQYVLE

-463 LDSKINISFNAD
+463 LNSKINISFNAD

-483 YGEYWIYYS
+483 YGEYWTYQS

-532 LGNRQQFFT
+532 LGNPQQFFT
-541 IQKMYAP
+541 IQKTYAP

-555 INQNYSFTVKG
+555 IKQNYSFTIKG
-566 IAITNAEYSSWES
+566 IAITNTEYSSWEAI
-579 VPNDYKVTF
+579 PNDYKVTF

>member
-36 GEISISSSAE
+36 GEISISSSSE

-81 RFDYEI
+81 RFDYQI
-87 SCKDPYDK
+87 SSESFDHGYITTSS
-95 GCIKTQYGIE
+95 GTE
-105 LVRVSGITSGHVDVN
+105 LLDTSGIDSGYVDVN
-120 VENGINVVILEYTK
+120 VENGVNVVVLKYKK
-134 DSSDEYGDDEF
+134 DSDVSEEDDVF

-164 TVSGSSDTSATYET
+164 TVSGNSDTSATYET
-178 YSYNYYPSN
+178 YSYNYYPSD

-193 WIITS
+193 WNINS
-198 GGSPYYIQPDYYWYP
+198 VGSPYYIQPDYYWYP
-213 TENTIRIRIPF
+213 TEDTIRIRIPF
-224 KDKGS
+224 KDSGS
-229 IAQFDVRAE
+229 IADFYLYAE
-238 DALTGMTDYIL
+238 DSLTGIMGGMT
-249 VDSFREWKPTTLT
+249 VTSNREWKPTTLT
-262 ANDFKADMSIAT
+262 ASDFKADMSIAT

-284 YLPFAAWYNSNDL
+284 YLPFAAWYNSKDL
-297 HVNWRMGLY
+297 HVNWRMCLY
-306 INRDNCPG
+306 MHRDNCPG

-319 NDNYNDGTGH
+319 NDNYNDEKGN
-329 NLQSIIQTKKTFES
+329 NLQSIIQTKKAFES
-343 QYSTVLVP
+343 QYSTMLIP

-366 VVTAYLEQNDGKG
+366 VVNAYLEQNDGKG
-379 SSSALLTTGNIA
+379 NSSTLLTTGNVA
-391 SGVVKS
+391 SGVSKS
-397 VDVTSNCRGTCKNLK
+397 VNVPSNCRGTCKNLK

-422 KNASNANTD
+422 KNASNYSSD
-431 IPENL
+431 IPSNL

-463 LDSKINISFNAD
+463 LNSKINISFNAD

-483 YGEYWIYYS
+483 YGEYWMYRS
-492 NAPKKITGII
+492 NAPVKITGII

-526 TTSAIG
+526 STSAIG

-555 INQNYSFTVKG
+555 IKQNYSFTVKG
-566 IAITNAEYSSWES
+566 IAITNAEYSSWEAI
-579 VPNDYKVTF
+579 PNDYKVTF

>member
-81 RFDYEI
+81 RFDYQI
-87 SCKDPYDK
+87 SSESFDHGYITTSSGTELLD
-95 GCIKTQYGIE
+95 TFGID
-105 LVRVSGITSGHVDVN
+105 SGYVDVN
-120 VENGINVVILEYTK
+120 VENGVNVVVLKYKK
-134 DSSDEYGDDEF
+134 DSDVSEEDDVF

-178 YSYNYYPSN
+178 YSYNYEPSD
-187 AQHDIS
+187 AQHNIS
-193 WIITS
+193 WNIDS

-213 TENTIRIRIPF
+213 TEDTIRIRIPF
-224 KDKGS
+224 KDSGS
-229 IAQFDVRAE
+229 SADFYLYAQDS
-238 DALTGMTDYIL
+238 LTNIMGDMT
-249 VDSFREWKPTTLT
+249 VTSNREWKPTTLT
-262 ANDFKADMSIAT
+262 ASDFKADMSLAT

-297 HVNWRMGLY
+297 HVNRRMSLY

-319 NDNYNDGTGH
+319 NDNYNDAKGN
-329 NLQSIIQTKKTFES
+329 NLQSIIQTKKAFES
-343 QYSTVLVP
+343 QYSTMLVP
-351 QGCRKITLYHNQPAL
+351 KGCRKITLYHNQSAL
-366 VVTAYLEQNDGKG
+366 VVNAYLEQNDGKG
-379 SSSALLTTGNIA
+379 SSSTLLTTGDVA

-397 VDVTSNCRGTCKNLK
+397 LDVPSNCRGTCKNLK

-422 KNASNANTD
+422 KNASSSNAD
-431 IPENL
+431 IPSNL

-441 TGFKLQFEYVLE
+441 TGFKLTFEYALM
-453 ATASSTSFAS
+453 ATVDST
-463 LDSKINISFNAD
+463 LYDSVNKQINVSFNAD
-475 YTYNKCYL
+475 YTYNKCYMYL
-483 YGEYWIYYS
+483 TYWQGNVNS
-492 NAPKKITGII
+492 QQEFTVLI
-502 DASDSGVSLSN
+502 DASDSAISLPN
-513 VIIGKLVYSTISF
+513 IAIGRYIYPSYTIAA
-526 TTSAIG
+526 SAIMF
-532 LGNRQQFFT
+532 GNSQQNFT
-541 IQKMYAP
+541 FKKLSSSTGYKIK
-548 NGVSKSN
+548 NTTKS
-555 INQNYSFTVKG
+555 YSITIKG
-566 IAITNAEYSSWES
+566 IAITNTEYSSWEAI
-579 VPNDYKVTF
+579 PNDYKVTF

>member
-23 TSGGEEPRELVTP
+23 TSGEEGPRELVIP

-81 RFDYEI
+81 RFDYQI
-87 SCKDPYDK
+87 SSESFDHGYITTSS
-95 GCIKTQYGIE
+95 GTE
-105 LVRVSGITSGHVDVN
+105 LLNTSGIDSGYVDVN
-120 VENGINVVILEYTK
+120 VENGVNVVVLKYKK
-134 DSSDEYGDDEF
+134 DSDVYEGDDEF

-178 YSYNYYPSN
+178 YSYSYYPSD

-193 WIITS
+193 WNIDS
-198 GGSPYYIQPDYYWYP
+198 GGSSYYIQPDYYWYP

-229 IAQFDVRAE
+229 IARFDVRAE
-238 DALTGMTDYIL
+238 DALTGVMDDIL
-249 VDSFREWKPTTLT
+249 VDSFREWKPTILT
-262 ANDFKADMSIAT
+262 ASDFKADMSIAT

-284 YLPFAAWYNSNDL
+284 YLPFAAWYNSKDL

-306 INRDNCPG
+306 MHRDNCPG
-314 EYMNP
+314 EYINP
-319 NDNYNDGTGH
+319 NDNYNDAKGH
-329 NLQSIIQTKKTFES
+329 NLQSIIQTKKAFES
-343 QYSTVLVP
+343 QYSTVLIP
-351 QGCRKITLYHNQPAL
+351 KGCRKITLYHNQSEL

-379 SSSALLTTGNIA
+379 SSSTLLTTGNVA

-397 VDVTSNCRGTCKNLK
+397 VDVPSNCRGTCKNLK

-422 KNASNANTD
+422 KNASSSNTD
-431 IPENL
+431 IPSNL

-483 YGEYWIYYS
+483 YGEYWVYRS
-492 NAPKKITGII
+492 NAPTKITGII
-502 DASDSGVSLSN
+502 DASDSAVSLSN
-513 VIIGKLVYSTISF
+513 VIIGKLVYSTIQF

-532 LGNRQQFFT
+532 LGNPQQFFT

-555 INQNYSFTVKG
+555 IKYNYSFTVKG
-566 IAITNAEYSSWES
+566 IAITNTEYSSWEAI
-579 VPNDYKVTF
+579 PNDYKVTF

>member
-23 TSGGEEPRELVTP
+23 TSGEEEPRELVTP
-36 GEISISSSAE
+36 GEISISSSSE

-81 RFDYEI
+81 RFDYQI
-87 SCKDPYDK
+87 SSESFDHGY
-95 GCIKTQYGIE
+95 ITTSSGIE
-105 LVRVSGITSGHVDVN
+105 LLNVSGTDSGYVDVN
-120 VENGINVVILEYTK
+120 VENGVNVVVLKYKK
-134 DSSDEYGDDEF
+134 DSSVHKGDDVF

-178 YSYNYYPSN
+178 YSYSYEPSD
-187 AQHDIS
+187 AQHNIS
-193 WIITS
+193 WTINS
-198 GGSPYYIQPDYYWYP
+198 GGSPYYIEPDYYWYP

-224 KDKGS
+224 KDSGS
-229 IAQFDVRAE
+229 TADFYLYAE
-238 DALTGMTDYIL
+238 DSLTNIMGDMT
-249 VDSFREWKPTTLT
+249 VTSNREWKPITLT
-262 ANDFKADMSIAT
+262 ASDFKADMSLAT

-284 YLPFAAWYNSNDL
+284 YLPFAAWYNSNDI
-297 HVNWRMGLY
+297 HVNRRMSLY
-306 INRDNCPG
+306 IHRDNCPG

-319 NDNYNDGTGH
+319 NDNYDDAKGN
-329 NLQSIIQTKKTFES
+329 NLQSIIQTKKAFES
-343 QYSTVLVP
+343 QYSTVLIP
-351 QGCRKITLYHNQPAL
+351 KGCRKITLYHNQPEL
-366 VVTAYLEQNDGKG
+366 VVGAYLEQNDGKG
-379 SSSALLTTGNIA
+379 NSSTLLTTGDVA
-391 SGVVKS
+391 SGVFKS
-397 VDVTSNCRGTCKNLK
+397 VNVPSNCRGTCKNLK

-422 KNASNANTD
+422 KNASSSNTD
-431 IPENL
+431 IPSNL

-483 YGEYWIYYS
+483 YGEYWVYRS
-492 NAPKKITGII
+492 NAPVRITGII
-502 DASDSGVSLSN
+502 NASDSAVSLSN
-513 VIIGKLVYSTISF
+513 AIIGKLVYSTIQF
-526 TTSAIG
+526 TSSAIG
-532 LGNRQQFFT
+532 LGNQQQFFT

-555 INQNYSFTVKG
+555 IKQNYSFTVKG
-566 IAITNAEYSSWES
+566 IAITNAEYSSWETI
-579 VPNDYKVTF
+579 PNDYKVTF

>member
-81 RFDYEI
+81 RFDYQI
-87 SCKDPYDK
+87 SSESYDH
-95 GCIKTQYGIE
+95 GYITTSSGTE
-105 LVRVSGITSGHVDVN
+105 LLNVSGTDSGYVDVN
-120 VENGINVVILEYTK
+120 VENGVNVVVLKYKK
-134 DSSDEYGDDEF
+134 DSSVYKGDDVF

-164 TVSGSSDTSATYET
+164 IISGNATTDNVYET
-178 YSYNYYPSN
+178 YSYNYQPTN
-187 AQHDIS
+187 AQHNIRFSFGGDG
-193 WIITS
+193 IT
-198 GGSPYYIQPDYYWYP
+198 PDYYQYP
-213 TENTIRIRIPF
+213 YDDSYQYIRMRIPF
-224 KDKGS
+224 IDKS
-229 IAQFDVRAE
+229 DNSYIHLIAQDSLTDVIC
-238 DALTGMTDYIL
+238 DMHVT
-249 VDSFREWKPTTLT
+249 SNREWKPTTLT
-262 ANDFKADMSIAT
+262 ASDFKADMSLAT

-297 HVNWRMGLY
+297 HANRRMCLY
-306 INRDNCPG
+306 MHRDNCPG

-319 NDNYNDGTGH
+319 NDNYNDEMH
-329 NLQSIIQTKKTFES
+329 NNLQSIIQTKKVFES
-343 QYSTVLVP
+343 EYSTVLIP
-351 QGCRKITLYHNQPAL
+351 KGCRKITLYHNQSAL
-366 VVTAYLEQNDGKG
+366 VVNAYLEQNDGKG
-379 SSSALLTTGNIA
+379 NSSTLLTTGNVA
-391 SGVVKS
+391 SGVSKS
-397 VDVTSNCRGTCKNLK
+397 VNVPSNCRGTCKNLK

-422 KNASNANTD
+422 KNASSANTD
-431 IPENL
+431 IPSNL

-453 ATASSTSFAS
+453 ATAFSTSFTN
-463 LDSKINISFNAD
+463 LDSKIDISFNAD

-483 YGEYWIYYS
+483 YGEYWAYQS

-502 DASDSGVSLSN
+502 DASDSAISLSN
-513 VIIGKLVYSTISF
+513 VIIGKLVYSTIQV
-526 TTSAIG
+526 TASAIG
-532 LGNRQQFFT
+532 LGNKQQFFT

-555 INQNYSFTVKG
+555 IKQNYSFTVKG
-566 IAITNAEYSSWES
+566 IAITNAEYSSWEAI
-579 VPNDYKVTF
+579 PNDYKVTF